1 MIKSFKEG
9 ELGSLAQYYLCG
21 KRSKDIPVTIE
32 SALKRKLDIIDS
44 ATTERSLFS
53 PPGNNYERLSGLLE
67 GWSSIR
73 VNIQWR
79 LIFQWLDGAAH
90 NIYLYPHKYQ

>member
-1 MIKSFKEG
+1 MNDWAPHPYNG
-9 ELGSLAQYYLCG
+9 AG
-21 KRSKDIPVTIE
+21 
-32 SALKRKLDIIDS
+32 
-44 ATTERSLFS
+44 
-53 PPGNNYERLSGLLE
+53 LSCLLE